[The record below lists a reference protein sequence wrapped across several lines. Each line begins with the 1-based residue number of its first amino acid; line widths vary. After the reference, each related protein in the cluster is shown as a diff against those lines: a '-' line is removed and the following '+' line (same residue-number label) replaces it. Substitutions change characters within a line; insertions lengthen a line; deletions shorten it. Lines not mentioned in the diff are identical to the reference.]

1 MFKDQIKICR
11 FFLINAGAYVC
22 SYSYFIELDSF
33 LAIRNEICIYRCKI
47 FLAHQSICLFVPSN
61 IDSDLSISVNFYK
74 TCQPDQD
81 LKYSRLLWLIDWLM
95 YVLIHILFW
104 DHVIWD
110 HVKKSSTELFLNWRI
125 NRIKKIRCYIFFTI
139 FSDRKRNMYLPIL
152 FHSLIIFSLILKN
165 IDW

>member
-1 MFKDQIKICR
+1 
-11 FFLINAGAYVC
+11 LINVC
-22 SYSYFIELDSF
+22 SYSYFVKLDSF
-33 LAIRNEICIYRCKI
+33 SAIRNEICINFFILGSSKYL
-47 FLAHQSICLFVPSN
+47 FICAFKPRLRS
-61 IDSDLSISVNFYK
+61 IDSIDIGKFLQNLLSG
-74 TCQPDQD
+74 
-81 LKYSRLLWLIDWLM
+81 SRSQVFVVALIDWLIN
-95 YVLIHILFW
+95 VCFLFW

>member
-1 MFKDQIKICR
+1 MFKDQIEICR

-110 HVKKSSTELFLNWRI
+110 HVKKSSTELFTQWYYSAWSLRI
-125 NRIKKIRCYIFFTI
+125 LIGKQDQLVCLKIKLKFA
-139 FSDRKRNMYLPIL
+139 D
-152 FHSLIIFSLILKN
+152 FSLLMQALMYALIHIL
-165 IDW
+165 